1 MRTFIHSLVLDGVFT
16 RSAPTMAPVV
26 RALPAPTDA
35 VLEP

>member
-16 RSAPTMAPVV
+16 LSAPTMAPVV
-26 RALPAPTDA
+26 HALTAPTDA